1 MNYVFENDKANDGY
15 FDVLDSEHS
24 LEGLHIDDELFSFSN
39 KLMIKFDETKLPSN
53 EILNYEVDDQDYY
66 KSYDYENTPEDIL
79 DPDLKIESLSLF
91 AEKDSNLHPD
101 IALDHDNCEGANHL
115 CKDPT
120 TKEIANSLGEV
131 IDSTSIQDVKISYSQ
146 SNYRL
151 SNEIMIQNSKTE
163 NRSLRRTRKA
173 R

>member
-1 MNYVFENDKANDGY
+1 MNYMFEDDKANDEY

-24 LEGLHIDDELFSFSN
+24 LEGLHIDDELFNSSD
-39 KLMIKFDETKLPSN
+39 KLIIKFDKIKLPSN

-66 KSYDYENTPEDIL
+66 KNFDYENTPEDVL
-79 DPDLKIESLSLF
+79 NPDFKIESLSLF
-91 AEKDSNLHPD
+91 AEEGSNLHPD
-101 IALDHDNCEGANHL
+101 IALDHDNYEDASHL

-146 SNYRL
+146 SNDEL
-151 SNEIMIQNSKTE
+151 SNETMIQSSQK
-163 NRSLRRTRKA
+163 
-173 R
+173 